1 MLSCPLV
8 TEKEKPDV
16 ITPPSNLP
24 KTDFCIILN
33 MHWNKT
39 GLWKLA
45 DTQKKVQQS
54 FRAKNEIIIFER
66 LLAYGEQL

>member
-1 MLSCPLV
+1 M

-16 ITPPSNLP
+16 ITLRLISPRLTFVLF
-24 KTDFCIILN
+24 KTCIG
-33 MHWNKT
+33 NKT